1 MKPVPIRA
9 FARGLDLLAALNRH
23 GSATAL
29 TLARDTG
36 IPRASVYRLLE
47 TLLAGGW
54 IARSPSDDRFTLRLK
69 LRTLSDGVEDE
80 EWISAIAAPAL
91 FGLTARI
98 GWPSDLATREG
109 TRMLVRESTH
119 RIARFS
125 IDRGMAG
132 RLFPIIGSSVGEAWL
147 AFAPARER
155 EETLALLGAASP
167 ALRARL
173 ARIRRAGHALREPG
187 PPWPHTGSVAVPLRR
202 GKNLLGCINAVWMA
216 RAVSPAEGLR
226 LCLPPLLAARD
237 AMEAALG

>member
-1 MKPVPIRA
+1 MTSIPIRA

-91 FGLTARI
+91 FKLTTRI

-109 TRMLVRESTH
+109 TQMLVRESTH

-132 RLFPIIGSSVGEAWL
+132 RFFPLVGSSVGEAWL

-155 EETLALLGAASP
+155 EETLALLGSASP
-167 ALRARL
+167 ALRTRL
-173 ARIRRAGHALREPG
+173 SRIRRDGYALREPG
-187 PPWPHTGSVAVPLRR
+187 PPWPQTGSVAVPLRQ
-202 GKNLLGCINAVWMA
+202 GKNLLGCINAIWMA
-216 RAVSPAEGLR
+216 RAVTPAEGLR

-237 AMEAALG
+237 AMEVALD